1 MRGDLSVSLSIYLA
15 IYEKTVRAAAGP
27 WVAYETKGKIKLGTR
42 GECHQSETMA
52 RRSVL
57 LRLPLLLLNAAS
69 AANNASLVNSL
80 RRHLLT
86 DLDPKVAPSTPDGG
100 LVTKVQF
107 RIFKVIS
114 VDVSSGALVLKVWR
128 RVRWFDERLAWD
140 PAKFEGLRTVLVYP
154 SGGHTSLD
162 DNLWLPHVVVYNALK
177 ADHAMFESG
186 AAWVRFDGRVHWS
199 VPGTIEIT
207 CRFSGLVNFP
217 NDELTVS
224 ARHSNMGTPDLQSG

>member
-15 IYEKTVRAAAGP
+15 IYEKTVRAPAGP

-42 GECHQSETMA
+42 GECRQSETMA

-128 RVRWFDERLAWD
+128 RVRWFDERLALGWHGT
-140 PAKFEGLRTVLVYP
+140 PQ
-154 SGGHTSLD
+154 
-162 DNLWLPHVVVYNALK
+162 NLK
-177 ADHAMFESG
+177 AFEPYSCTRAPEDIPASMTIYGCRTLLCTTLSRRTTRCLKVGPPGCASTG
-186 AAWVRFDGRVHWS
+186 ACIGASLEPSRSRAASQG
-199 VPGTIEIT
+199 
-207 CRFSGLVNFP
+207 
-217 NDELTVS
+217 
-224 ARHSNMGTPDLQSG
+224 